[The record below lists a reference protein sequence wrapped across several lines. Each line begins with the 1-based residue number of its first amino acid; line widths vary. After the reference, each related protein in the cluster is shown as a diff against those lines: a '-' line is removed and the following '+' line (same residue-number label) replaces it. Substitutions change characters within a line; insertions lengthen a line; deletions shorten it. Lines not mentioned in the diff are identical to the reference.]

1 MPQSVILAS
10 SSQIRQSLL
19 SSAGVKFE
27 VVRPRVDEVAIKKA
41 MLAEASSPRDI
52 ADKLAEVKACKVSD
66 KHPDA
71 LVIGC
76 DQVLDFDGQL
86 VSTPESREALHGQF
100 FEMRGKQHDLLS
112 AVVVCQG
119 GKPVWRHV
127 GRVRMTMRDITDSY
141 LDDYINR
148 NWESIRH
155 VLGGYKLEEEGVRLF
170 ANINGDYFTVLGLPL
185 VELLFYL
192 GLRGVIEQ

>member
-52 ADKLAEVKACKVSD
+52 ADTLAEVKACKVSD

-86 VSTPESREALHGQF
+86 VSTPESREALHAQF

-112 AVVVCQG
+112 AVVICQG

-127 GRVRMTMRDITDSY
+127 GQVRMTMRDITDSY